1 MCAPRLASVVK
12 PNFLLVA
19 LVVVGYAHRVPLAF
33 MNQQGYPK
41 AVVCHAL
48 RDFPLW
54 WITQLNCNCTETHF
68 NLAVKMVVAS
78 NKWFS

>member
-1 MCAPRLASVVK
+1 M
-12 PNFLLVA
+12 
-19 LVVVGYAHRVPLAF
+19 VVGYAHRVPLAF
-33 MNQQGYPK
+33 MDQQGYPK

-54 WITQLNCNCTETHF
+54 WITQLDCFCTETHF
-68 NLAVKMVVAS
+68 NLAVEMVVAS

>member
-19 LVVVGYAHRVPLAF
+19 LMVVGYAHRVPLAF
-33 MNQQGYPK
+33 MDQQGYPK

-48 RDFPLW
+48 RDFHLW
-54 WITQLNCNCTETHF
+54 LITQHNCFCTETHF
-68 NLAVKMVVAS
+68 NLAVKMVDAS